1 MSNIKSNVALQD
13 FPALAGMLVRKFAPD
28 GVIHF
33 TQEEIDAQP
42 AAFSLH
48 LYQEDGGLTL
58 NYETLEE

>member
-1 MSNIKSNVALQD
+1 MSKIKSNVDEKD

-28 GVIHF
+28 GVVHF

-58 NYETLEE
+58 HQETLEQ